1 MRWLDGITNSVDMS
15 LSKLQEIVK
24 DRMPGMLQL
33 VGLQRVRQDWGIDWT
48 TIVTKLRYQYKML
61 IDNFGCGAYGKCV
74 LSSQFFSEIVLKIKF
89 ILKNLLN
96 PQNFFKPRKHVL
108 HNFYQIFAHIPLLNI
123 FYSWSNKSFKQSS
136 KRVICLR
143 ILHNWFLQT
152 GPTFI
157 TLHLLPAESLFTNVR
172 KLCLL

>member
-1 MRWLDGITNSVDMS
+1 
-15 LSKLQEIVK
+15 
-24 DRMPGMLQL
+24 
-33 VGLQRVRQDWGIDWT
+33 
-48 TIVTKLRYQYKML
+48 ML
-61 IDNFGCGAYGKCV
+61 IDNFGCGVYGKCV
-74 LSSQFFSEIVLKIKF
+74 LSSQFFSEIVLKIKLIF
-89 ILKNLLN
+89 KKLLN

-136 KRVICLR
+136 KRAICLR

-157 TLHLLPAESLFTNVR
+157 TLHLLPAESLLTNVR
-172 KLCLL
+172 KLCLLYSNSFTIIKIFNL